1 MLGVSFDAAPNEP
14 RADRLVVS
22 LRKAAMSPKS
32 LYRLFA
38 VGEAITWALLLSAL
52 LLRVVAENLAIGVT
66 IAGTI
71 HGAMFLSYC
80 TTAVL
85 VGINQRWR
93 IGKIAAAVSLA
104 IVPFATV
111 PFDRN
116 LLKKGQ
122 LEGAWRTQPSD
133 HPSDKT
139 LIDRL
144 FRWFIARPL
153 VLIVVL
159 VLAVAALFSFLLF
172 LGPPTEW
179 FD

>member
-1 MLGVSFDAAPNEP
+1 MT
-14 RADRLVVS
+14 
-22 LRKAAMSPKS
+22 PKS

-52 LLRVVAENLAIGVT
+52 AIRAFSEELSIGVT

-85 VGINQRWR
+85 VGINQRWKF
-93 IGKIAAAVSLA
+93 GKIAAAVSLA

-111 PFDRN
+111 PFDRS
-116 LLKKGQ
+116 LLKQGK
-122 LEGAWRTQPSD
+122 LEGNWRTQASD
-133 HPSDKT
+133 HPADQSFIDK
-139 LIDRL
+139 L
-144 FRWFIARPL
+144 FRWFIARPVVL
-153 VLIVVL
+153 VLVL

>member
-1 MLGVSFDAAPNEP
+1 MVGGS
-14 RADRLVVS
+14 
-22 LRKAAMSPKS
+22 RKAAMSPKS

-38 VGEAITWALLLSAL
+38 VGEAITWALLISAL
-52 LLRVVAENLAIGVT
+52 VIRVFSEELAIAVT

-93 IGKIAAAVSLA
+93 FGKIVAAVSLA

-111 PFDRN
+111 PFDRS

-122 LEGAWRTQPSD
+122 LEGSWRTEASD

-139 LIDRL
+139 WLDRL
-144 FRWFIARPL
+144 FRWFIARPI

-159 VLAVAALFSFLLF
+159 VLAVTALFSFLLF
-172 LGPPTEW
+172 LGSPTEW

>member
-1 MLGVSFDAAPNEP
+1 MT
-14 RADRLVVS
+14 
-22 LRKAAMSPKS
+22 PKS

-38 VGEAITWALLLSAL
+38 VGEAITWALLLTAL
-52 LLRVVAENLAIGVT
+52 AIRAFSEELSIGVT

-85 VGINQRWR
+85 VGINQRWKF
-93 IGKIAAAVSLA
+93 GKIAAAVSLA

-111 PFDRN
+111 PFDRS
-116 LLKKGQ
+116 LLKQGQ
-122 LEGAWRTQPSD
+122 LEGSWRTQASD
-133 HPSDKT
+133 HPADKSF
-139 LIDRL
+139 IDKL
-144 FRWFIARPL
+144 FRWFIARPI
-153 VLIVVL
+153 VLILVL
-159 VLAVAALFSFLLF
+159 VLAVTALFSFLLF

>member
-1 MLGVSFDAAPNEP
+1 
-14 RADRLVVS
+14 
-22 LRKAAMSPKS
+22 MSPKS
-32 LYRLFA
+32 IYRLFA

-111 PFDRN
+111 PFDRS

-144 FRWFIARPL
+144 FRWFIARPF

-159 VLAVAALFSFLLF
+159 ALAVAALFSFLLF

>member
-1 MLGVSFDAAPNEP
+1 MT
-14 RADRLVVS
+14 
-22 LRKAAMSPKS
+22 PKS

-52 LLRVVAENLAIGVT
+52 AIRAFSEELAIGVT

-85 VGINQRWR
+85 VGINQRWKF
-93 IGKIAAAVSLA
+93 GKIAAAVSLA

-111 PFDRN
+111 PFDRS
-116 LLKKGQ
+116 LLKQGL
-122 LEGAWRTQPSD
+122 LEGAWRTQASD
-133 HPSDKT
+133 HPADQRFIDK
-139 LIDRL
+139 L
-144 FRWFIARPL
+144 FRWFIARPIVL
-153 VLIVVL
+153 VLVL

>member
-1 MLGVSFDAAPNEP
+1 MT
-14 RADRLVVS
+14 
-22 LRKAAMSPKS
+22 PKS

-52 LLRVVAENLAIGVT
+52 AIRAFSEELSIGVT
-66 IAGTI
+66 ITGTI

-85 VGINQRWR
+85 VGINQRWKF
-93 IGKIAAAVSLA
+93 GKIAAAVSLA

-111 PFDRN
+111 PFDRS
-116 LLKKGQ
+116 LLKQGQ
-122 LEGAWRTQPSD
+122 LEGSWRTQASD
-133 HPSDKT
+133 HPADKGF
-139 LIDRL
+139 IDKL
-144 FRWFIARPL
+144 FRWFIARPI
-153 VLIVVL
+153 VLILVL
-159 VLAVAALFSFLLF
+159 VLAVTALFSFLLF